1 MEIHSL
7 SQITP
12 IQTAG
17 VAKTQTP
24 ADVTKDF
31 GAFLSDALNQVNQAQ
46 VDSSILA
53 DKFAAGQIDNIDQVM
68 VAGLKASNML
78 QMTLQVRN
86 KVIESYQEIMRMT
99 I

>member
-1 MEIHSL
+1 MEINGL
-7 SQITP
+7 SQVSP
-12 IQTAG
+12 VQTAG

-24 ADVTKDF
+24 AQVTKEF

-46 VDSSILA
+46 VESSILG
-53 DKFAAGQIDNIDQVM
+53 DKFAAGEIDNIDQVM

-86 KVIESYQEIMRMT
+86 KVIESYQEIMRMS